1 MHAPVQYLPSTVS
14 FPEAESP
21 ETRASLEL
29 SVWLRLAPGPHV
41 SASCVMMLES
51 ALLCCSKSLRHSAE
65 EAIQCLGASD
75 ALAEDPAL
83 AQSTHA
89 RQLTPP
95 LTPDPGPLTCS
106 LASRG
111 TCTHTH
117 TAIYIYTH
125 THNQQSKLEE
135 KYQTM
140 QLKGVFIW
148 AHHPLWQGR
157 HNRSNHRPADL
168 ITSALGKQREVNA
181 GDQLV
186 FSFSS
191 CQGTPLS

>member
-1 MHAPVQYLPSTVS
+1 M
-14 FPEAESP
+14 
-21 ETRASLEL
+21 
-29 SVWLRLAPGPHV
+29 
-41 SASCVMMLES
+41 
-51 ALLCCSKSLRHSAE
+51 LCCSKSLRHSTE

-83 AQSTHA
+83 APSTHA

-106 LASRG
+106 LASSG

-125 THNQQSKLEE
+125 THNQKSKLEE

-140 QLKGVFIW
+140 QLEGVFIW

-157 HNRSNHRPADL
+157 HNRRNHRPADL
-168 ITSALGKQREVNA
+168 VTSALGKQREGNA

-191 CQGTPLS
+191 GNPAILVRVAMAVKRRCDQGKAYKRKHFYWGDSLTVSAI